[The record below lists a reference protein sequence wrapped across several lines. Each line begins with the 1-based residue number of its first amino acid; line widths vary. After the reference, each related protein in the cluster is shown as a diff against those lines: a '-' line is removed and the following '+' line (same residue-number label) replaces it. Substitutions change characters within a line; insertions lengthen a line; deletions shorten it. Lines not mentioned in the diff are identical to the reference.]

1 MAHDQESADD
11 GSTREAA
18 RPQGRERSRVA
29 TLGLG
34 LAVLAALAAALSG
47 LGARWGW
54 WEFGAGF
61 GILKWAAYGAVAA
74 AVVSLIGVI
83 LARPAGHPRS
93 GSRRRG
99 LRLAAL
105 GLVIALV
112 TAYVPWHW
120 RRTADSVPPIHDITT
135 DLEDPPAFQ
144 AVLPLRAD
152 APNPS
157 EYGGDSIA
165 VQQREGYPDL
175 SPVVLDLPP
184 DRAFDRALEAARGMG
199 WEIVAAEPTAG
210 RIEATDTTFWF
221 GFKDDIVVRVTPAEG
236 GSRIDVRSVSR
247 VGRSDVGANAARIR
261 EYLAKLAGEG

>member
-1 MAHDQESADD
+1 MAHDQESIDD
-11 GSTREAA
+11 GSAREAA
-18 RPQGRERSRVA
+18 RPQGQERSPVA
-29 TLGLG
+29 TLGFG
-34 LAVLAALAAALSG
+34 LAVLTALAAALSG

-54 WEFGAGF
+54 WDFRVGF
-61 GILKWAAYGAVAA
+61 GILEWAAHGAVAA

-83 LARPAGHPRS
+83 LARPGS
-93 GSRRRG
+93 GRRG
-99 LRLAAL
+99 LGLAAL

-144 AVLPLRAD
+144 AVLPSRAD
-152 APNPS
+152 AANSS

-165 VQQREGYPDL
+165 TQQRKGYPDL
-175 SPVVLDLPP
+175 GPVVLDLPP

-199 WEIVAAEPTAG
+199 WEIVAVQPMEG
-210 RIEATDTTFWF
+210 RIEATDTTFWY
-221 GFKDDIVVRVTPAEG
+221 GFKDDVVVRVTATDG

-247 VGRSDVGANAARIR
+247 VGRSDVGTNSARIR
-261 EYLAKLAGEG
+261 DYLAKVADGR